1 MKKHDTIVLLADIGN
16 TSIKLGF
23 ANKQKI
29 LHAFSLPTK
38 SQYSMDSLGLFLMQM
53 LAKTGYSKVSF
64 VALCSVV
71 PELTAIFKNAVLRY
85 FEIEA
90 AVFPEDF
97 SIDMENSYENPHEVG
112 TDRLMAAYAARMLY
126 PKAKGIISV
135 DYGTATTFDCVAENK
150 YLGGLIC
157 PGLLSSHNALAQ
169 GTAKLPHINLQLNA
183 DKDTHI
189 PLIGKNTVTS
199 MSNGFIFGFIA
210 MTDGLC
216 ERLKKQLPKPLVII
230 ATGGF
235 AKDLQKLSNAIQHTH
250 PDLILEGLRLASA
263 PLLK

>member
-1 MKKHDTIVLLADIGN
+1 MKKKEKIVLLADIGN
-16 TSIKLGF
+16 TAIKLGF
-23 ANKQKI
+23 ANRKKI
-29 LHAFSLPTK
+29 LYSFTLPTK
-38 SQYSMDSLGLFLMQM
+38 SQYSIDSLGLLLTQM
-53 LAKTGYSKVSF
+53 LANIKISELTLA
-64 VALCSVV
+64 ALCSVV
-71 PELTAIFKNAVLRY
+71 PELTYIFKNAVTRY
-85 FEIEA
+85 LHAKTAI
-90 AVFPEDF
+90 FPDDF
-97 SIDMENSYENPHEVG
+97 TIDMENSYENPHEVG

-169 GTAKLPHINLQLNA
+169 GTAKLPRIDLKLNVTKEDSA
-183 DKDTHI
+183 
-189 PLIGKNTVTS
+189 PLIGKNTITS
-199 MSNGFIFGFIA
+199 MSNGFIFGFVA

-216 ERLKKQLPKPLVII
+216 ERLKKQLPKPLTVI

-235 AKDLQKLSNAIQHTH
+235 ASDLQKLSSSILHTH

-263 PLLK
+263 PLIK